1 MARATKVPGP
11 DQPPPWSFEAALRD
25 PRRQTEVVVCEGD
38 VAEFLRVCDR
48 FPNLRKLELQLG
60 GVRRLPRKFFDLV
73 RLRELALGGYF
84 RLDSL
89 PEAVGKLQNLE
100 TLVLTEN
107 ELRRLPKAIGQLAR
121 LKVLRLA
128 GNALE
133 RVPRELFRCTALRVL
148 ELQGNRLKVLPSEI
162 GLLTKLEE
170 LWVNANALR
179 RCPPE
184 VGRLRRLRILSL
196 NRNQFAEIPEA
207 IGRLKRLK
215 ELWVGE
221 NPLSDR
227 SWAWLRSTFPAEVL
241 FDLEMDLEEF
251 RRALERVGRRF
262 TPERLVVYRCLT
274 AETSRLTT
282 EEIYAAALLENPSIT
297 PDTVAGALD
306 ALMRAHLV
314 AKWIIKGEL
323 LRYSGGRGVR
333 G

>member
-1 MARATKVPGP
+1 MARTTKKPRP
-11 DQPPPWSFEAALRD
+11 TEPPPWSFEAALRD
-25 PRRQTEVVVCEGD
+25 PSRETRLEVWEGD

-48 FPNLRKLELQLG
+48 FPNLRALALRLG
-60 GVRRLPRKFFDLV
+60 GVKRLPRKLFDLV
-73 RLRELALGGYF
+73 RLRELDLEHNFG
-84 RLDSL
+84 LDSL

-100 TLVLTEN
+100 TLVLTGN

-133 RVPRELFRCTALRVL
+133 RVPRVLFGCTALRVL

-179 RCPPE
+179 WCPPE
-184 VGRLRRLRILSL
+184 VGRLRRLRILNL
-196 NRNQFAEIPEA
+196 NRNQLVEIPET

-215 ELWVGE
+215 ELGVGE

-227 SWAWLRSTFPAEVL
+227 SWTWLRSSFPAEVL

-262 TPERLVVYRCLT
+262 TPARLAVYRCLT

-282 EEIYAAALLENPSIT
+282 EETYAAALVENPSIT

-314 AKWIIKGEL
+314 AKWIIKGEP